1 MNFDMNDQKKAL
13 WDGFFSVF
21 NFGSFFDDSKIRI
34 SQKDYLLSL
43 IKDRD
48 EDLVNLRNDWKKI
61 LSADFNQS
69 INSKEGGRGAKRKG
83 YKIRKSTK

>member
-1 MNFDMNDQKKAL
+1 MNFDMSDQKKAF

-48 EDLVNLRNDWKKI
+48 EDLVNLRKPRNRAVKI
-61 LSADFNQS
+61 VGVRTA
-69 INSKEGGRGAKRKG
+69 GHAR
-83 YKIRKSTK
+83 